1 MPDITISVGGRD
13 YTVACQDGEEH
24 FLQAA
29 ARLLDGEASELLGQI
44 GRLTEARLLLMAG
57 LLLADKTAGIEDQL
71 RAAQQTV
78 EVQAAELATLRKRPA
93 PAPAPQRIEVPV
105 IPAEVTE
112 TMAELAARAE
122 ALAARMEEA
131 AAVK

>member
-93 PAPAPQRIEVPV
+93 PAPQRIEVPV

>member
-1 MPDITISVGGRD
+1 
-13 YTVACQDGEEH
+13 
-24 FLQAA
+24 
-29 ARLLDGEASELLGQI
+29 
-44 GRLTEARLLLMAG
+44 MAG

>member
-1 MPDITISVGGRD
+1 
-13 YTVACQDGEEH
+13 
-24 FLQAA
+24 
-29 ARLLDGEASELLGQI
+29 
-44 GRLTEARLLLMAG
+44 MAG

-93 PAPAPQRIEVPV
+93 PAPQRIEVPV